1 MIFMIFIDLMRLFS
15 IVFQTDYAMTSKL
28 EKNSSMSLM
37 KLISL
42 SFLPLPNPMMMENNL
57 EMDV

>member
-42 SFLPLPNPMMMENNL
+42 SFFAITKPY
-57 EMDV
+57 DDGK